1 MNVLEE
7 RYGRVEGAMCPRE
20 RNEVA
25 AWEEQYG
32 RLYGDLHGR
41 FFTELMPAKGMV
53 RLSVS

>member
-1 MNVLEE
+1 MTVLEE
-7 RYGRVEGAMCPRE
+7 QYGRLGGAMCPSE

-32 RLYGDLHGR
+32 RLYGDLYGR
-41 FFTELMPAKGMV
+41 FFTELMTATGMV